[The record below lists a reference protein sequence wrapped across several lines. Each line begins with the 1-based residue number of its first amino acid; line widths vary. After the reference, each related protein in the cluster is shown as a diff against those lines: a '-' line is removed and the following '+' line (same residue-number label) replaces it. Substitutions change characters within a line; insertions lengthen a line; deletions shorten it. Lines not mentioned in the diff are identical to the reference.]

1 MTPSSLP
8 STSTTVDQ
16 MLKAFLRE
24 RTLLAEERLDWSGVG
39 KEFVQTRATY
49 VLNRSDSPPLS
60 LVTSVRAILTRGPQ
74 IMVMRDP
81 DGEHIVPGGRLDEG
95 EGLLEALR
103 RELLEETGWS
113 VRGEPE
119 LIGLFHYHIH
129 SPKPAGHRYPY
140 PDFLQLLYRAEADS
154 YFPEALEV
162 DGFELGAEF
171 RSRDQVERLSLT
183 AGEAQLLRRIDNTGS
198 RPCASNAV

>member
-1 MTPSSLP
+1 MTSRDTPSI
-8 STSTTVDQ
+8 STTVDQ
-16 MLKAFLRE
+16 MLKAFLRG
-24 RTLLAEERLDWSGVG
+24 RTLLAEERLDWSGGG
-39 KEFVQTRATY
+39 KKMVQTRTTY
-49 VLNRSDSPPLS
+49 ALSRSDSPPLS

-81 DGEHIVPGGRLDEG
+81 DGEHIVPGGRLDDG

-140 PDFLQLLYRAEADS
+140 PDFLQLLYRAEADRH
-154 YFPEALEV
+154 YPEAMEV
-162 DGFELGAEF
+162 DGFEMDAQF
-171 RSRDQVERLSLT
+171 RSLDHINCLSLSS
-183 AGEAQLLRRIDNTGS
+183 GEIALLKLADDS
-198 RPCASNAV
+198 R

>member
-1 MTPSSLP
+1 MIPRSLA
-8 STSTTVDQ
+8 SKCTTIDQ
-16 MLKAFLRE
+16 TLKAFLRG
-24 RTLLAEERLDWSGVG
+24 RTPLAAERLDWSGVG
-39 KEFVQTRATY
+39 KKFVQTRTTY
-49 VLNRSDSPPLS
+49 ALDPSDAPPLN

-81 DGEHIVPGGRLDEG
+81 DGEHIVPGGRLDDG

-103 RELLEETGWS
+103 RELLEETGWT

-119 LIGLFHYHIH
+119 RIGLFHYHIH

-171 RSRDQVERLSLT
+171 RTLSAVQRLTLSL
-183 AGEAQLLRRIDNTGS
+183 GEAALLQ
-198 RPCASNAV
+198 AVYET